1 MIVLLLLSLVTEI
14 TRFAVLLTAHVCSLS
29 SMLAEEVEQLE
40 ASFEQCEAEYEGCYE
55 SVQRV
60 VAAWTAQAGAFRA
73 KLGADSSSSG
83 DAEQERATSGK
94 AAVDALPKGS
104 AAAGDGGRAAYR
116 SAEQA
121 LQIAFEQIAAAES
134 VLTRMAAA
142 VDTSRAACATAA
154 AAAQQSAALDRGPF
168 GCCLSP
174 EDTVHSMSTKLSMYQ
189 QEWSTVKLI
198 AGSLAYDLPEQ
209 TLTCYSLALELRPHL
224 DDTVL
229 ARLREAEQL
238 SLILRAEQQAAG

>member
-1 MIVLLLLSLVTEI
+1 
-14 TRFAVLLTAHVCSLS
+14 
-29 SMLAEEVEQLE
+29 MLAEEVEQLE

-55 SVQRV
+55 SVQRA

-94 AAVDALPKGS
+94 AAVEALPKGTA

-121 LQIAFEQIAAAES
+121 LQIAFEQISAAES
-134 VLTRMAAA
+134 ALTRMAAT
-142 VDTSRAACATAA
+142 VDTGRAACAAAA
-154 AAAQQSAALDRGPF
+154 AAAQQSEALDRGPY

-174 EDTVHSMSTKLSMYQ
+174 EDSVQSMSTKLSMYQ